1 MLDQPKSTSNISRC
15 LYQLA
20 KMTPQEMIKDK
31 HLVHPCVQDLLNVK
45 ELLSVREEKYIRAIN
60 SLLSSIVYPID

>member
-1 MLDQPKSTSNISRC
+1 MLDQPRSTSNITKC

-20 KMTPQEMIKDK
+20 KMTPQEMVKGR

-45 ELLSVREEKYIRAIN
+45 ELLSVREEKYIKCID
-60 SLLSSIVYPID
+60 SLLSSLPH